1 MKPMKKTGI
10 FIIILILL
18 AGAGGWYWW
27 ESRPSGPALLY
38 GNVDIR
44 TVNLGFRV
52 GGKLQSLNADEGAV
66 VQPGELLGM
75 LDDTPYRHALL
86 KAEGVRDSAQAA
98 LLLMETGY
106 RPEEIAQA
114 KADVARNTA
123 AAEFARQFYQRQ
135 AGLMKSRAISAND
148 LENARNQRNQA
159 DAALKASQD
168 KLNQLENG
176 YRKEEIAEARGQLKQ
191 AEAAVEQA
199 QLDLA
204 DTRLTAPAEGTIL
217 TRAIEP
223 GTILPAGSTVFTL
236 TLTNPVWVRAYVSES
251 ELGQAQPGRKVL
263 LETDSRP
270 GKPYHGHVGFVSP
283 TAEFTPK
290 SVETP
295 ALRTD
300 LVYRLR
306 IVVTDA
312 DPLLRQGM
320 PVTIRFDNEEP
331 QP

>member
-1 MKPMKKTGI
+1 MTSIKKTGS

-18 AGAGGWYWW
+18 LSAAGWYWW
-27 ESRPSGPALLY
+27 QGRPSGPVQLY

-44 TVNLGFRV
+44 TVSPGFRV
-52 GGKLQSLNADEGAV
+52 SGRLQSLNVDEGAV
-66 VQPGELLGM
+66 VKAGDLLGT
-75 LDDTPYRHALL
+75 LDDAPYRHALL

-98 LLLMETGY
+98 LSMMETGY
-106 RPEEIAQA
+106 RTEEIAQA

-123 AAEFARQFYQRQ
+123 AAQFARQFYQRQ
-135 AGLMKSRAISAND
+135 SGLMQSKAISAND
-148 LENARNQRNQA
+148 LENARNQRDQTE
-159 DAALKASQD
+159 AALKAAQD
-168 KLNQLENG
+168 KLMQLENG
-176 YRKEEIAEARGQLKQ
+176 FRKEEIEQARGQLKQ
-191 AEAAVEQA
+191 AEAAVA
-199 QLDLA
+199 RAKLDLA
-204 DTRLTAPAEGTIL
+204 DTRLTAPADGTIL
-217 TRAIEP
+217 TRAVEP

-236 TLTNPVWVRAYVSES
+236 SLTNPVWVRAYVSER
-251 ELGQAQPGRKVL
+251 ELGQAQPGRAVL

-270 GKPYHGHVGFVSP
+270 GRPYHGHVGFVSP

-320 PVTIRFDNEEP
+320 PVTIRFDSEQP
-331 QP
+331 QE

>member
-1 MKPMKKTGI
+1 MTSIKKTGS

-18 AGAGGWYWW
+18 LSAAGWYWW
-27 ESRPSGPALLY
+27 QGRPSGPVQLY

-44 TVNLGFRV
+44 SVSPGFRV
-52 GGKLQSLNADEGAV
+52 SGRLQSLNVDEGAV
-66 VQPGELLGM
+66 VKAGDLLGT
-75 LDDTPYRHALL
+75 LDDAPYRHALL

-98 LLLMETGY
+98 LSMMETGY
-106 RPEEIAQA
+106 RTEEIAQA

-123 AAEFARQFYQRQ
+123 AAQFARQFYQRQ
-135 AGLMKSRAISAND
+135 SGLMQSKAISAND
-148 LENARNQRNQA
+148 LENARNQRDQTE
-159 DAALKASQD
+159 AALKAAQD
-168 KLNQLENG
+168 KLMQLENG
-176 YRKEEIAEARGQLKQ
+176 FRKEEIEQARGQLKQ
-191 AEAAVEQA
+191 AEAAVAQA
-199 QLDLA
+199 KLDLA
-204 DTRLTAPAEGTIL
+204 DTRLTAPADGTIL
-217 TRAIEP
+217 TRAVEP

-236 TLTNPVWVRAYVSES
+236 SLTNPVWVRAYVSER
-251 ELGQAQPGRKVL
+251 ELGQAQPGRAVL

-270 GKPYHGHVGFVSP
+270 GRPYHGHVGFVSP

-320 PVTIRFDNEEP
+320 PVTIRFDSEQP
-331 QP
+331 QG

>member
-1 MKPMKKTGI
+1 MKKTGS

-18 AGAGGWYWW
+18 LSAAGWYWW
-27 ESRPSGPALLY
+27 QARPSGPVLLY

-44 TVNLGFRV
+44 TVSPGFRV
-52 GGKLQSLNADEGAV
+52 SGKLQSLNVDEGTV
-66 VQPGELLGM
+66 VKAGYLLGT
-75 LDDTPYRHALL
+75 LDDAPYRNALL

-98 LLLMETGY
+98 LSMMETGY
-106 RPEEIAQA
+106 RTEEIAQA

-123 AAEFARQFYQRQ
+123 AAQFARQFYQRQ
-135 AGLMKSRAISAND
+135 SGLMQSKAISAND
-148 LENARNQRNQA
+148 LENARNQRDQTE
-159 DAALKASQD
+159 AALKAAQD
-168 KLNQLENG
+168 KLTQLENG
-176 YRKEEIAEARGQLKQ
+176 FRKEEIEQARGQLKQ
-191 AEAAVEQA
+191 AQAAVAQA
-199 QLDLA
+199 KLDLA
-204 DTRLTAPAEGTIL
+204 DTRLTAPADGTIL
-217 TRAIEP
+217 TRAVEP

-236 TLTNPVWVRAYVSES
+236 SLTNPVWVRAYVSES
-251 ELGQAQPGRKVL
+251 ELGQAQPGRAVL

-270 GKPYHGHVGFVSP
+270 GQPYHGHIGFVSP

-320 PVTIRFDNEEP
+320 PVTIRFDSEQP
-331 QP
+331 QG

>member
-1 MKPMKKTGI
+1 MTPMKKTGS

-18 AGAGGWYWW
+18 LSAAGWYWW
-27 ESRPSGPALLY
+27 QARPSGPVLLY

-44 TVNLGFRV
+44 TVSPGFRV
-52 GGKLQSLNADEGAV
+52 SGKLQSLNVDEGTV
-66 VQPGELLGM
+66 VKAGYLLGT
-75 LDDTPYRHALL
+75 LDDAPYRNALL

-98 LLLMETGY
+98 LSMMETGY
-106 RPEEIAQA
+106 RTEEIAQA

-123 AAEFARQFYQRQ
+123 AAQFARQFYQRQ
-135 AGLMKSRAISAND
+135 SGLMQSKAISAND
-148 LENARNQRNQA
+148 LENARNQRDQTE
-159 DAALKASQD
+159 AALKAAQD
-168 KLNQLENG
+168 KLTQLENG
-176 YRKEEIAEARGQLKQ
+176 FRKEEIEQARGQLKQ
-191 AEAAVEQA
+191 AQAAVAQA
-199 QLDLA
+199 KLDLA
-204 DTRLTAPAEGTIL
+204 DTRLTAPADGTIL
-217 TRAIEP
+217 TRAVEP

-236 TLTNPVWVRAYVSES
+236 SLTNPVWVRAYVSES
-251 ELGQAQPGRKVL
+251 ELGQAQPGRAVL

-270 GKPYHGHVGFVSP
+270 DQPYHGHIGFVSP

-306 IVVTDA
+306 IVVTNA

-320 PVTIRFDNEEP
+320 PVTVRFDSEQP
-331 QP
+331 QG

>member
-1 MKPMKKTGI
+1 MKKTGS

-18 AGAGGWYWW
+18 LSAAGWYWW
-27 ESRPSGPALLY
+27 QARPSGPVLLY

-44 TVNLGFRV
+44 TVSPGFRV
-52 GGKLQSLNADEGAV
+52 SGKLQSLNVDEGAV
-66 VQPGELLGM
+66 VKAGYLLGT
-75 LDDTPYRHALL
+75 LDDAPYRNALL

-98 LLLMETGY
+98 LSMMETGY
-106 RPEEIAQA
+106 RTEEIAQA

-123 AAEFARQFYQRQ
+123 AAQFARQFYQRQ
-135 AGLMKSRAISAND
+135 SGLMQSKAISAND
-148 LENARNQRNQA
+148 LENARNQRDQTE
-159 DAALKASQD
+159 AALKAAQD
-168 KLNQLENG
+168 KLTQLENG
-176 YRKEEIAEARGQLKQ
+176 FRKEEIEQARGQLKQ
-191 AEAAVEQA
+191 AEAAVAQA
-199 QLDLA
+199 KLDLA
-204 DTRLTAPAEGTIL
+204 DTRLTAPADGTIL
-217 TRAIEP
+217 TRAVEP

-236 TLTNPVWVRAYVSES
+236 SLTNPVWVRAYISES
-251 ELGQAQPGRKVL
+251 ELGQAQPGRAVL

-270 GKPYHGHVGFVSP
+270 GQPYHGHVGFVSP

-320 PVTIRFDNEEP
+320 PVTVRFDSEQP
-331 QP
+331 QG

>member
-1 MKPMKKTGI
+1 MKRAGS

-18 AGAGGWYWW
+18 ISAAGWYWW
-27 ESRPSGPALLY
+27 QSRPSGPVALY

-44 TVNLGFRV
+44 TVSPGFRV
-52 GGKLQSLNADEGAV
+52 SGRLQSLNVDEGAV
-66 VQPGELLGM
+66 VKTGDLLGA
-75 LDDTPYRHALL
+75 LDDAPYRHALL

-98 LLLMETGY
+98 LSMMETGY
-106 RPEEIAQA
+106 RTEEIAQA

-123 AAEFARQFYQRQ
+123 AAQFARQFYQRQ
-135 AGLMKSRAISAND
+135 SGLMQSKAISAND
-148 LENARNQRNQA
+148 LENARNQRDQA
-159 DAALKASQD
+159 EAALKASQD
-168 KLNQLENG
+168 KLMQLENG
-176 YRKEEIAEARGQLKQ
+176 FRKEEIEQARGQLKQ
-191 AEAAVEQA
+191 AEAAVAQA
-199 QLDLA
+199 KLDLA
-204 DTRLTAPAEGTIL
+204 DTRLTAPADGTIL

-236 TLTNPVWVRAYVSES
+236 SLTNPVWVRAYVSES
-251 ELGQAQPGRKVL
+251 ELGQAQPGRAVL

-270 GKPYHGHVGFVSP
+270 GQPYHGHVGFVSP

-320 PVTIRFDNEEP
+320 PVTVRFDSEQP
-331 QP
+331 QG

>member
-1 MKPMKKTGI
+1 MTPMKKTGS

-18 AGAGGWYWW
+18 VSAAGWYWW
-27 ESRPSGPALLY
+27 QAQPSGPVTLY

-44 TVNLGFRV
+44 TVSPGFRV
-52 GGKLQSLNADEGAV
+52 SGRLQSLNVDEGAV
-66 VQPGELLGM
+66 VKAGDLLGA
-75 LDDTPYRHALL
+75 LDDAPYRHALL

-98 LLLMETGY
+98 LSMMETGY
-106 RPEEIAQA
+106 RTEEIAQA

-123 AAEFARQFYQRQ
+123 AAQFAQQFYQRQ
-135 AGLMKSRAISAND
+135 SGLMHSKAISAND
-148 LENARNQRNQA
+148 LENARNQRDQTE
-159 DAALKASQD
+159 AALKAAQD
-168 KLNQLENG
+168 KLMQLENG
-176 YRKEEIAEARGQLKQ
+176 FRKEEIEQARGQLKQ
-191 AEAAVEQA
+191 AQAAVAQA
-199 QLDLA
+199 KLDLA
-204 DTRLTAPAEGTIL
+204 DTRLTAPADGTIL

-236 TLTNPVWVRAYVSES
+236 SLTNPVWVRAYVSES
-251 ELGQAQPGRKVL
+251 ELGQAQPGRAVL

-270 GKPYHGHVGFVSP
+270 GQPYHGHIGFVSP

-290 SVETP
+290 SVETT

-320 PVTIRFDNEEP
+320 PVTVRFDSEQP
-331 QP
+331 QG

>member
-1 MKPMKKTGI
+1 MTSIKKTGS

-18 AGAGGWYWW
+18 LSAAGWYWW
-27 ESRPSGPALLY
+27 QGRPFGPVQLY

-44 TVNLGFRV
+44 TVSPGFRV
-52 GGKLQSLNADEGAV
+52 SGRLQSLNVDEGAV
-66 VQPGELLGM
+66 VKAGDLLGT
-75 LDDTPYRHALL
+75 LDDAPYRHALL

-98 LLLMETGY
+98 LSMMETGY
-106 RPEEIAQA
+106 RTEEIAQA

-123 AAEFARQFYQRQ
+123 AAQFARQFYQRQ
-135 AGLMKSRAISAND
+135 SGLMQSKAISAND
-148 LENARNQRNQA
+148 LENARNQRDQTE
-159 DAALKASQD
+159 AALKAAQD
-168 KLNQLENG
+168 KLMQLENG
-176 YRKEEIAEARGQLKQ
+176 FRKEEIEQARGQLKQ
-191 AEAAVEQA
+191 AEAAVA
-199 QLDLA
+199 RAKLDLA
-204 DTRLTAPAEGTIL
+204 DTRLTAPADGTIL
-217 TRAIEP
+217 TRAVEP

-236 TLTNPVWVRAYVSES
+236 SLTNPVWVRAYVSER
-251 ELGQAQPGRKVL
+251 ELGQAQPGRAVL

-270 GKPYHGHVGFVSP
+270 GRPYHGHVGFVSP

-320 PVTIRFDNEEP
+320 PVTIRFDSEQP
-331 QP
+331 QE

>member
-1 MKPMKKTGI
+1 MTSIKKTGS

-18 AGAGGWYWW
+18 LSAAGWYWW
-27 ESRPSGPALLY
+27 QGRPSGPVQLY

-44 TVNLGFRV
+44 TVSPGFRV
-52 GGKLQSLNADEGAV
+52 SGRLQSLNVDEGAV
-66 VQPGELLGM
+66 VKAGDLLGT
-75 LDDTPYRHALL
+75 LDDAPYRHALL

-98 LLLMETGY
+98 LSMMETGY
-106 RPEEIAQA
+106 RTEEIAQA

-123 AAEFARQFYQRQ
+123 AAQFARQFYQRQ
-135 AGLMKSRAISAND
+135 SGLMQSKAISAND
-148 LENARNQRNQA
+148 LENARNQRDQTE
-159 DAALKASQD
+159 AALKAAQD
-168 KLNQLENG
+168 KLMQLENG
-176 YRKEEIAEARGQLKQ
+176 FRKEEIEQARGQLKQ
-191 AEAAVEQA
+191 AEAAVAQA
-199 QLDLA
+199 KLDLA
-204 DTRLTAPAEGTIL
+204 DTRLTAPADGTIL
-217 TRAIEP
+217 TRAVEP

-236 TLTNPVWVRAYVSES
+236 SLTNPVWVRAYVSER
-251 ELGQAQPGRKVL
+251 ELGQAQPGRAVL

-270 GKPYHGHVGFVSP
+270 DRPYHGHVGFVSP

-320 PVTIRFDNEEP
+320 PVTIRFDSEQP
-331 QP
+331 QE

>member
-1 MKPMKKTGI
+1 MTPMKKTGS

-18 AGAGGWYWW
+18 LSAAGWYWW
-27 ESRPSGPALLY
+27 QARPSGPVLLY

-44 TVNLGFRV
+44 TVSPGFRV
-52 GGKLQSLNADEGAV
+52 SGKLQSLNVDEGTV
-66 VQPGELLGM
+66 VKAGYLLGT
-75 LDDTPYRHALL
+75 LDDAPYRNALL

-98 LLLMETGY
+98 LSMMETGY
-106 RPEEIAQA
+106 RTEEIAQA

-123 AAEFARQFYQRQ
+123 AAQFARQFYQRQ
-135 AGLMKSRAISAND
+135 SGLMQSKAISAND
-148 LENARNQRNQA
+148 LENARNQRDQTE
-159 DAALKASQD
+159 AALKAAQD
-168 KLNQLENG
+168 KLTQLENG
-176 YRKEEIAEARGQLKQ
+176 FRKEEIEQARGQLKQ
-191 AEAAVEQA
+191 AQAAVAQA
-199 QLDLA
+199 KLDLA
-204 DTRLTAPAEGTIL
+204 DTRLTAPADGTIL
-217 TRAIEP
+217 TRAVEP

-236 TLTNPVWVRAYVSES
+236 SLTNPVWVRAYVSES
-251 ELGQAQPGRKVL
+251 ELGQAQPGRAVL

-270 GKPYHGHVGFVSP
+270 GQPYHGHIGFVSP

-320 PVTIRFDNEEP
+320 PVTIRFDSEQP
-331 QP
+331 QG

>member
-1 MKPMKKTGI
+1 MTPMKKTGS

-18 AGAGGWYWW
+18 LSAAGWYWW
-27 ESRPSGPALLY
+27 QARPSGPVLLY

-44 TVNLGFRV
+44 TVSPGFRV
-52 GGKLQSLNADEGAV
+52 SGKLQSLNVDEGTV
-66 VQPGELLGM
+66 VKAGDLLGT
-75 LDDTPYRHALL
+75 LDDAPYRNALL
-86 KAEGVRDSAQAA
+86 KAEGVRDSALAA
-98 LLLMETGY
+98 LSMMETGY
-106 RPEEIAQA
+106 RTEEIAQA

-123 AAEFARQFYQRQ
+123 AAQFARQFYQRQ
-135 AGLMKSRAISAND
+135 SGLMQSKAISAND
-148 LENARNQRNQA
+148 LENARNQRDQSE
-159 DAALKASQD
+159 AALKAAQD
-168 KLNQLENG
+168 KLMQLENG
-176 YRKEEIAEARGQLKQ
+176 FRKEEIEQARGQLKQ
-191 AEAAVEQA
+191 AQAAVAQA
-199 QLDLA
+199 KLDLA
-204 DTRLTAPAEGTIL
+204 DTRLTAPADGTIL

-236 TLTNPVWVRAYVSES
+236 SLTNPVWVRAYVSES
-251 ELGQAQPGRKVL
+251 ELGQAQPGRAVL

-270 GKPYHGHVGFVSP
+270 GQPYHGHVGFVSP

-320 PVTIRFDNEEP
+320 PVTVRFDSEQP
-331 QP
+331 QG

>member
-1 MKPMKKTGI
+1 MTPMKKTGS

-18 AGAGGWYWW
+18 LSAAGWYWW
-27 ESRPSGPALLY
+27 QARPSGPVLLY

-44 TVNLGFRV
+44 TVSPGFRV
-52 GGKLQSLNADEGAV
+52 SGKLQSLNVDEGAV
-66 VQPGELLGM
+66 VKAGYLLGT
-75 LDDTPYRHALL
+75 LDDAPYRNALL

-98 LLLMETGY
+98 LSMMETGY
-106 RPEEIAQA
+106 RTEEIAQA

-123 AAEFARQFYQRQ
+123 AAQFARQFYQRQ
-135 AGLMKSRAISAND
+135 SGLMQSKAISAND
-148 LENARNQRNQA
+148 LENARNQRDQTE
-159 DAALKASQD
+159 AALKAAQD
-168 KLNQLENG
+168 KLTQLENG
-176 YRKEEIAEARGQLKQ
+176 FRKEEIEQARGQLKQ
-191 AEAAVEQA
+191 AEAAVAQA
-199 QLDLA
+199 KLDLA
-204 DTRLTAPAEGTIL
+204 DTRLTAPADGTIL
-217 TRAIEP
+217 TRAVEP

-236 TLTNPVWVRAYVSES
+236 SLTNPVWVRAYISES
-251 ELGQAQPGRKVL
+251 ELGQAQPGRAVL

-270 GKPYHGHVGFVSP
+270 GQPYHGHVGFVSP

-320 PVTIRFDNEEP
+320 PVTVRFDSEQP
-331 QP
+331 QG

>member
-1 MKPMKKTGI
+1 MTPMKRAGS

-18 AGAGGWYWW
+18 ISAAGWYWW
-27 ESRPSGPALLY
+27 QSRPSGPVALY

-44 TVNLGFRV
+44 TVSPGFRV
-52 GGKLQSLNADEGAV
+52 SGRLQSLNVDEGAV
-66 VQPGELLGM
+66 VKTGDLLGA
-75 LDDTPYRHALL
+75 LDDAPYRHALL

-98 LLLMETGY
+98 LSMMETGY
-106 RPEEIAQA
+106 RTEEIAQA

-123 AAEFARQFYQRQ
+123 AAQFARQFYQRQ
-135 AGLMKSRAISAND
+135 SGLMQSKAISAND
-148 LENARNQRNQA
+148 LENARNQRDQA
-159 DAALKASQD
+159 EAALKASQD
-168 KLNQLENG
+168 KLMQLENG
-176 YRKEEIAEARGQLKQ
+176 FRKEEIEQARGQLKQ
-191 AEAAVEQA
+191 AEAAVAQA
-199 QLDLA
+199 KLDLA
-204 DTRLTAPAEGTIL
+204 DTRLTAPADGTIL

-236 TLTNPVWVRAYVSES
+236 SLTNPVWVRAYVSES
-251 ELGQAQPGRKVL
+251 ELGQAQPGRAVL

-270 GKPYHGHVGFVSP
+270 GQPYHGHVGFVSP

-320 PVTIRFDNEEP
+320 PVTVRFDSEQP
-331 QP
+331 QG

>member
-1 MKPMKKTGI
+1 MTPMKKAGS

-18 AGAGGWYWW
+18 ISAAGWYWW
-27 ESRPSGPALLY
+27 QARPSGPVVLY

-44 TVNLGFRV
+44 TVSPGFRV
-52 GGKLQSLNADEGAV
+52 SGRLQSLNVDEGAV
-66 VQPGELLGM
+66 VKVGDLLGA
-75 LDDTPYRHALL
+75 LDDAPYRNALL

-98 LLLMETGY
+98 LSMMETGY
-106 RPEEIAQA
+106 RTEEIAQA

-123 AAEFARQFYQRQ
+123 AAQFARQFYQRQ
-135 AGLMKSRAISAND
+135 SGLMQSKAISAND
-148 LENARNQRNQA
+148 LENARNQRDQTE
-159 DAALKASQD
+159 AALKAAQD
-168 KLNQLENG
+168 KLMQLENG
-176 YRKEEIAEARGQLKQ
+176 FRKEEIEQARGQLKQ
-191 AEAAVEQA
+191 AQAAVAQA
-199 QLDLA
+199 KLDLV
-204 DTRLTAPAEGTIL
+204 DTRLTAPADGTIL

-236 TLTNPVWVRAYVSES
+236 SLTNPVWVRAYVSES
-251 ELGQAQPGRKVL
+251 DLGQAQPGRAVL

-270 GKPYHGHVGFVSP
+270 GQPYHGHVGFVSP

-320 PVTIRFDNEEP
+320 PVTVRFDSEQP
-331 QP
+331 QG

>member
-1 MKPMKKTGI
+1 MTPMKKTGS

-18 AGAGGWYWW
+18 LSAAGWYWW
-27 ESRPSGPALLY
+27 QARPSGPVLLY

-44 TVNLGFRV
+44 TVSPGFRV
-52 GGKLQSLNADEGAV
+52 SGKLQSLNVDEGAV
-66 VQPGELLGM
+66 VKAGDLLGT
-75 LDDTPYRHALL
+75 LDDAPYRHALL

-98 LLLMETGY
+98 LSMMETGY
-106 RPEEIAQA
+106 RTEEIAQA

-123 AAEFARQFYQRQ
+123 AAQFARQFYQRQ
-135 AGLMKSRAISAND
+135 SGLMQSKAISAND
-148 LENARNQRNQA
+148 LENARNQRDQTE
-159 DAALKASQD
+159 AALKAAQD
-168 KLNQLENG
+168 KLTQLENG
-176 YRKEEIAEARGQLKQ
+176 FRKEEIEQARGQLKQ
-191 AEAAVEQA
+191 AQAAVAQA
-199 QLDLA
+199 KLDLA
-204 DTRLTAPAEGTIL
+204 DTRLTAPADGTIL
-217 TRAIEP
+217 TRAVEP

-236 TLTNPVWVRAYVSES
+236 SLTNPVWVRAYVSES
-251 ELGQAQPGRKVL
+251 ELGQAQPGRAVL

-270 GKPYHGHVGFVSP
+270 GQPYHGHVGFVSP

-320 PVTIRFDNEEP
+320 PVTVRFDSEQP
-331 QP
+331 QG

>member
-1 MKPMKKTGI
+1 MTSIKKTGS

-18 AGAGGWYWW
+18 LSAAGWYWW
-27 ESRPSGPALLY
+27 QGRPSGPVQLY

-44 TVNLGFRV
+44 TVSPGFRV
-52 GGKLQSLNADEGAV
+52 SGRLQSLNVDEGAV
-66 VQPGELLGM
+66 VKAGDLLGT
-75 LDDTPYRHALL
+75 LDDAPYRHALL

-98 LLLMETGY
+98 LSMMETGY
-106 RPEEIAQA
+106 RTEEIAQA

-123 AAEFARQFYQRQ
+123 AAQFARQFYQRQ
-135 AGLMKSRAISAND
+135 SGLMQSKAISAND
-148 LENARNQRNQA
+148 LENARNQRDQTE
-159 DAALKASQD
+159 AALKAAQD
-168 KLNQLENG
+168 KLMQLENG
-176 YRKEEIAEARGQLKQ
+176 FRKEEIEQARGQLKQ
-191 AEAAVEQA
+191 AEAAVAQA
-199 QLDLA
+199 KLDLA
-204 DTRLTAPAEGTIL
+204 DTRLTAPADGTIL
-217 TRAIEP
+217 TRAVEP

-236 TLTNPVWVRAYVSES
+236 SLTNPVWVRAYISER
-251 ELGQAQPGRKVL
+251 ELGQAQPGRAVL

-270 GKPYHGHVGFVSP
+270 GRPYHGHVGFVSP

-320 PVTIRFDNEEP
+320 PVTIRFDSEQP
-331 QP
+331 QE

>member
-1 MKPMKKTGI
+1 MTPMKKTGS

-18 AGAGGWYWW
+18 LSAAGWYWW
-27 ESRPSGPALLY
+27 QAQPSGPVLLY

-44 TVNLGFRV
+44 TVSPGFRV
-52 GGKLQSLNADEGAV
+52 SGKLQSLNVDEGTV
-66 VQPGELLGM
+66 VKAGDLLGT
-75 LDDTPYRHALL
+75 LDDAPYRNALL

-98 LLLMETGY
+98 LSMMEAGY
-106 RPEEIAQA
+106 RTEEIAQA

-123 AAEFARQFYQRQ
+123 AAQFARQFYQRQ
-135 AGLMKSRAISAND
+135 SGLMQSKAISAND
-148 LENARNQRNQA
+148 LENARNQRDQTE
-159 DAALKASQD
+159 AALKAAQD
-168 KLNQLENG
+168 KLTQLENG
-176 YRKEEIAEARGQLKQ
+176 FRKEETEQARGQLKQ
-191 AEAAVEQA
+191 AEAAVAQA
-199 QLDLA
+199 KLDLA
-204 DTRLTAPAEGTIL
+204 DTRLTAPADGTIL
-217 TRAIEP
+217 TRAVEP

-236 TLTNPVWVRAYVSES
+236 SLTNPVWVRAYVSER
-251 ELGQAQPGRKVL
+251 ELGQAQPGRAVL

-270 GKPYHGHVGFVSP
+270 GQPYHGHVGFVSP

-320 PVTIRFDNEEP
+320 PVTIRFDSEQP
-331 QP
+331 QG

>member
-1 MKPMKKTGI
+1 MTSIKKTGS

-18 AGAGGWYWW
+18 LSAAGWYWW
-27 ESRPSGPALLY
+27 QGRPSGPVQLY

-44 TVNLGFRV
+44 TVSPGFRV
-52 GGKLQSLNADEGAV
+52 SGRLQSLNVDEGAV
-66 VQPGELLGM
+66 VKAGDLLGT
-75 LDDTPYRHALL
+75 LDDAPYRHALL

-98 LLLMETGY
+98 LSMMETGY
-106 RPEEIAQA
+106 RTEEIAQA

-123 AAEFARQFYQRQ
+123 AAQFARQFYQRQ
-135 AGLMKSRAISAND
+135 SGLMQSKAISAND
-148 LENARNQRNQA
+148 LENARNQRDQTE
-159 DAALKASQD
+159 AALKAAQD
-168 KLNQLENG
+168 KLMQLENG
-176 YRKEEIAEARGQLKQ
+176 FRKEEIEQARGQLKQ
-191 AEAAVEQA
+191 AEAAVAQA
-199 QLDLA
+199 KLDLA
-204 DTRLTAPAEGTIL
+204 DTRLTAPADGTIL
-217 TRAIEP
+217 TRAVEP

-236 TLTNPVWVRAYVSES
+236 SLTNPVWVRAYVSER
-251 ELGQAQPGRKVL
+251 ELGQAQPGRAVL

-270 GKPYHGHVGFVSP
+270 GRPYHGHVGFVSP

-320 PVTIRFDNEEP
+320 PVTIRFDSEQP
-331 QP
+331 QE